1 MKQVYLFLFML
12 LWLASSNAQSADFK
26 LPTTAPAT
34 ASQLLEGGVP
44 GPSPTIRI
52 RCGTGI
58 RTGNEPLFVVDG
70 VLLEG
75 REIKNLDPN
84 DILEIHI
91 LKSPAAES
99 LYGYRAFH
107 GVIII
112 STKKTHYKRFAIKDA
127 KNLLGIP
134 NASIKVMSLSNGNVM
149 HFKADANGR
158 FETDSLKAT
167 DYTLVISAV
176 GYKTEEFSLTAVQRA
191 KGEIRLTPVYRE
203 LDEITVVAYPSSN
216 CKNIHFVQTY
226 CGGFSCVVKGVAVSE
241 RNVQNGTN
249 FTRTAAIKVFPN
261 PAATG
266 GIIHISFQYIKPGQY
281 EILLLNAAG
290 QLFYRYQ
297 KQIAKAETEQI
308 QLGNSILPGIY
319 VVQLINE
326 NNQLLQS
333 TKLVVR

>member
-1 MKQVYLFLFML
+1 MKQVYLFIFL
-12 LWLASSNAQSADFK
+12 LLSVFTSNAQFADFK
-26 LPTTAPAT
+26 IPTTAPTT
-34 ASQLLEGGVP
+34 ASQLLKGGVP
-44 GPSPTIRI
+44 GPSPAIRI
-52 RCGTGI
+52 RCGTSI

-70 VLLEG
+70 VMLESQ
-75 REIKNLDPN
+75 EIKNLDPN
-84 DILEIHI
+84 NIIEISVLRDTAQFFSCRGGRNVI
-91 LKSPAAES
+91 MIVTKQA
-99 LYGYRAFH
+99 YR
-107 GVIII
+107 
-112 STKKTHYKRFAIKDA
+112 KKFTIKDA
-127 KNLLGIP
+127 KNLLGITT
-134 NASIKVMSLSNGNVM
+134 ATIEARSTENGNTI
-149 HFKADANGR
+149 HLITDANGR
-158 FETDSLKAT
+158 LETDSLKSNN
-167 DYTLVISAV
+167 YTLTISAV

-226 CGGFSCVVKGVAVSE
+226 CGGFSCGVKGVAVSE
-241 RNVQNGTN
+241 RNVQNGTD

-261 PAATG
+261 PVATSG
-266 GIIHISFQYIKPGQY
+266 TIQISLPNVKPGQY
-281 EILLLNAAG
+281 EIRLLNAAG

-308 QLGNSILPGIY
+308 QLGNSILPGMY